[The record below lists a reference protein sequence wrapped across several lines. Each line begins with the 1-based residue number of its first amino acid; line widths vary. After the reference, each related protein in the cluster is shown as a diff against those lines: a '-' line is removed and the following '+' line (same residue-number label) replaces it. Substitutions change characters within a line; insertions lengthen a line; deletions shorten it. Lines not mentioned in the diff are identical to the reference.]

1 MNLEIKRIKSIE
13 KFTCLHG
20 LKPVFDRFG
29 ADGGASKPSAYLKNL
44 KDIELDLT
52 ENRENTINV
61 GLTFRK
67 EIKVI

>member
-1 MNLEIKRIKSIE
+1 LNLEIKRIKSIE

-44 KDIELDLT
+44 EDVEPDLT
-52 ENRENTINV
+52 DDQDNPISID
-61 GLTFRK
+61 LTFRK
-67 EIKVI
+67 KIKVI

>member
-1 MNLEIKRIKSIE
+1 L
-13 KFTCLHG
+13 
-20 LKPVFDRFG
+20 FG